1 MNIQRGQNAR
11 TREQRRSGAVLIE
24 FAFIAFAFYL
34 LFAGTIELGR
44 MLTISQAIQNAARVG
59 AREMG
64 LIALP
69 PTMTFDQALQDPR
82 VRARIYD
89 PYLLAIDVTSAGEPV
104 TSDWPLVNQMLVP
117 VMVRSR
123 IGDRTFMHFPGAVLA
138 ETNGNRYT
146 VGIPKITGRD
156 ANGTE
161 QVTWLPVL
169 EEVRTS
175 TGAGPFSLAANN
187 GSGERG
193 LVAIRINCAYQA
205 TTLTAYRVVG
215 GQPTMT
221 PIQANDGGVQA
232 TGEAPGGTPIGT
244 APTPPITGP
253 DSVDSNNLYSGP
265 YGLGQFYAMGTG
277 STPVRPYRRLIA
289 AQSMFR
295 REVYQ

>member
-1 MNIQRGQNAR
+1 MNTRRRQASEARGR
-11 TREQRRSGAVLIE
+11 GRKGSVLIE

-59 AREMG
+59 ARELG

-69 PTMTFDQALQDPR
+69 PTMTFDQALQDPQ

-89 PYLLAIDVTSAGEPV
+89 PYLLAIDVTSGSEPQ
-104 TSDWPLVNQMLVP
+104 TANWPVVNQMLLP
-117 VMVRSR
+117 IMVRSR
-123 IGDRTFMHFPGAVLA
+123 IGTRTFLHFPGAVLA
-138 ETNGNRYT
+138 ETNGSRYT
-146 VGIPKITGRD
+146 VGVPKITGRD
-156 ANGTE
+156 ANGVE

-169 EEVRTS
+169 EEVRAS
-175 TGAGPFSLAANN
+175 NGAGPFSLAANA
-187 GSGERG
+187 GGERG

-215 GQPTMT
+215 GQPTMS
-221 PIQANDGGVQA
+221 PVEANDGGVSA
-232 TGEAPGGTPIGT
+232 SGTPPGGTPIGT
-244 APTPPITGP
+244 APTPPATGP
-253 DSVDSNNLYSGP
+253 DSVDSSNLYSGP

-277 STPVRPYRRLIA
+277 NTPVRPYRRLIS

-295 REVYQ
+295 REVYSQ